1 MTTPTAINQTSQI
14 EPQRA
19 ENNSNFLLNG
29 THKNKGEAIIEV
41 DSLSFSIKNNAIL
54 KNLNFTVGSG
64 EIYALLG
71 GNGAGKSTTLKTL
84 LGFNKPTQGSVK
96 VADKEVS
103 KALDF
108 VRGKTAYLPESAT
121 LYPHLTA
128 RENVKYFLSL
138 ADINKTDEQINAA
151 FNRVALQKGAWE
163 RPMQTYSKGMRQKTA
178 IALAI
183 LREAPIFLLDEPTS
197 GLDPVAIDEF
207 NQLVRELALTGATIL
222 MVTHDVYG
230 ACQVANRI
238 GLLRAGELVGEFDA
252 PENGRIDTEQV
263 HAAFAQRGA

>member
-19 ENNSNFLLNG
+19 ENTSNSLLNS

-96 VADKEVS
+96 VAGKEVS

-108 VRGKTAYLPESAT
+108 VRTKTAYLPESAT

-128 RENVKYFLSL
+128 RENVEYFLSL

-207 NQLVRELALTGATIL
+207 NQLVRELALAGASIL

>member
-1 MTTPTAINQTSQI
+1 VTTPTAINQTSQI
-14 EPQRA
+14 EPQPT
-19 ENNSNFLLNG
+19 EINSNSLLNS

-96 VADKEVS
+96 VAGKEVS

-128 RENVKYFLSL
+128 RENVEYFLSL

-207 NQLVRELALTGATIL
+207 NQLVRELALAGATIL